1 MGNHEWVEEAET
13 EPQAIRVS
21 VVKYV
26 VFDLRRHLVTEDGH
40 VVMVANVGQ
49 ILQFVVFP
57 LDMSIPRFALAA
69 ALLLGQLSTS
79 Q

>member
-1 MGNHEWVEEAET
+1 MGNDEWVEEAET
-13 EPQAIRVS
+13 ESQVIRVS

-26 VFDLRRHLVTEDGH
+26 VFDLRRQLVTEYGH

-57 LDMSIPRFALAA
+57 LDVR
-69 ALLLGQLSTS
+69 
-79 Q
+79 